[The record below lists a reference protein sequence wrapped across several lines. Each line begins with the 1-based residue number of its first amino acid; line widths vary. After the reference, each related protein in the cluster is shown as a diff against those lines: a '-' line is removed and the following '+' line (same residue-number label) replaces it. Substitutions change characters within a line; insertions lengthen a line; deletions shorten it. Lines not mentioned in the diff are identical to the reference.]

1 MIDCKKSIVHHDAL
15 EILIEALNS
24 NGMSLEKHM
33 VENSIFICP
42 DKVKKQM
49 EELESLLKTHQTE
62 PHDYLVAGNSKLPV
76 RYSSD
81 KTNVIYKPGTG
92 ITDCKT
98 GYAISMSNDIY
109 TEIHSGA
116 APSSVVWP
124 STGYVV
130 DYKNIPIVIDRDN
143 NYFVRAALSQYTGH
157 IVSQGASNTLINYT
171 ISHIWPYTADPFY
184 FTSLWNIVLIPAHCN
199 YIMDKG
205 ASTHPVVRGIQE
217 LFRAICYLLYDPNS
231 YLTTFENILKKSNPN
246 IQIPRV
252 AVPSQAAID
261 QAQIYIN
268 NGLIF
273 I

>member
-1 MIDCKKSIVHHDAL
+1 MTDCKKNIEHKDAL
-15 EILIEALNS
+15 DILIETLNS

-76 RYSSD
+76 RYSTD
-81 KTNVIYKPGTG
+81 RVNVIYKPGTG

-98 GYAISMSNDIY
+98 GYAVSMANNIY

-124 STGYVV
+124 SAGYVV
-130 DYKNIPIVIDRDN
+130 DYNIPIVVDRDN
-143 NYFVRAALSQYTGH
+143 NHFVRAAISKYTGH
-157 IVSQGASNTLINYT
+157 IVSQGARNTLNNYM
-171 ISHIWPYTADPFY
+171 ISHIWPLTADPFY
-184 FTSLWNIVLIPAHCN
+184 FTSLWNIVLIPSHCN

-205 ASTHPVVRGIQE
+205 ASTHPVVGSIQE
-217 LFRAICYLLYDPNS
+217 VFRAICYVLYDPNS
-231 YLTTFENILKKSNPN
+231 YLSAIENILRQSNPN

-252 AVPSQAAID
+252 AVPSQADLQKAKTH
-261 QAQIYIN
+261 IN

>member
-1 MIDCKKSIVHHDAL
+1 MIDCKKSIVHQDAL

-49 EELESLLKTHQTE
+49 EDLENLLKSRQTE
-62 PHDYLVAGNSKLPV
+62 SHDYLVTGNSKLPV

-81 KTNVIYKPGTG
+81 KTNVIYKLGTG

-98 GYAISMSNDIY
+98 GYTVSMANNIY

-116 APSSVVWP
+116 APSSVIWP
-124 STGYVV
+124 SDGYIV
-130 DYKNIPIVIDRDN
+130 DYKDVTIVIDRDN
-143 NYFVRAALSQYTGH
+143 NYFVRAAISQYTGH

-184 FTSLWNIVLIPAHCN
+184 FTSLWNIVLIPTHCN

-205 ASTHPVVRGIQE
+205 ASTHPVVRDIQE

-231 YLTTFENILKKSNPN
+231 YLTTFENILRKKNPN

-252 AVPSQAAID
+252 AVPSQTALA

>member
-49 EELESLLKTHQTE
+49 EDLENLLKSRQTE
-62 PHDYLVAGNSKLPV
+62 SHDYLASDNSKLPV
-76 RYSSD
+76 RYSTD
-81 KTNVIYKPGTG
+81 RKNVIYKPGTG

-98 GYAISMSNDIY
+98 GYTVSMANNIY

-124 STGYVV
+124 SAGYVL

-143 NYFVRAALSQYTGH
+143 NYFVRAAVSQYTGH

-205 ASTHPVVRGIQE
+205 ASTHPVVRSIQE

-231 YLTTFENILKKSNPN
+231 YLATFENILKKNNPN

-252 AVPSQAAID
+252 AVPSQAALA

>member
-1 MIDCKKSIVHHDAL
+1 MIDCKKGIVHLDAL

-98 GYAISMSNDIY
+98 GYAISMANDIY
-109 TEIHSGA
+109 TEIHSGR
-116 APSSVVWP
+116 SVTCCTIRTVTLP
-124 STGYVV
+124 HSR
-130 DYKNIPIVIDRDN
+130 IFSR
-143 NYFVRAALSQYTGH
+143 RAIRTSRFRAWLCLPRRLS
-157 IVSQGASNTLINYT
+157 IRLR
-171 ISHIWPYTADPFY
+171 
-184 FTSLWNIVLIPAHCN
+184 FTS
-199 YIMDKG
+199 
-205 ASTHPVVRGIQE
+205 
-217 LFRAICYLLYDPNS
+217 
-231 YLTTFENILKKSNPN
+231 TT
-246 IQIPRV
+246 
-252 AVPSQAAID
+252 A
-261 QAQIYIN
+261 
-268 NGLIF
+268 
-273 I
+273 

>member
-1 MIDCKKSIVHHDAL
+1 MTDCKKNIEHKDAL
-15 EILIEALNS
+15 DILIETLNS
-24 NGMSLEKHM
+24 NGMSLERHM

-49 EELESLLKTHQTE
+49 EDLRILLKTRLTE
-62 PHDYLVAGNSKLPV
+62 PHDSLVAGNSKLPV
-76 RYSSD
+76 RYSTD
-81 KTNVIYKPGTG
+81 RVNVIYKPGTG

-98 GYAISMSNDIY
+98 GYAISMANDIY

-184 FTSLWNIVLIPAHCN
+184 FT
-199 YIMDKG
+199 
-205 ASTHPVVRGIQE
+205 T
-217 LFRAICYLLYDPNS
+217 
-231 YLTTFENILKKSNPN
+231 
-246 IQIPRV
+246 
-252 AVPSQAAID
+252 
-261 QAQIYIN
+261 
-268 NGLIF
+268 
-273 I
+273 